1 MDNLSAVLLWE
12 NESGIQSRYTAENA
26 RKLPFLGYT
35 ALMFT
40 FLDLMFKCPSDMT
53 FLQLTLLKSPGHK
66 SSKAIERY
74 QAPGIGMQR

>member
-12 NESGIQSRYTAENA
+12 NENGIQSRYTAENA

-40 FLDLMFKCPSDMT
+40 FLELMFKCPSDMT
-53 FLQLTLLKSPGHK
+53 FLQLTLQKSPEHK

-74 QAPGIGMQR
+74 PTLASGMLR